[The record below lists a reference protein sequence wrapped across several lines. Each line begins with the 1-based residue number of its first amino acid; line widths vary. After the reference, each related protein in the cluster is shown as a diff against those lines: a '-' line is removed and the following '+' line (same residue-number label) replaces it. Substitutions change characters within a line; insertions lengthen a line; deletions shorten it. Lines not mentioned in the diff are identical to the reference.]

1 MSENRPVLVGTMV
14 DGTVVGV
21 ALADTP
27 KRSDWPDRNVTVE
40 LCTST
45 VTYVPAQSDN
55 QAVVEDVLVWDYWQG
70 MSVPEYDTR
79 TSHDVLAA
87 RITELEAR
95 IAGLEDVVR
104 RWTGD

>member
-1 MSENRPVLVGTMV
+1 MSEDRPVLVGTMV

-27 KRSDWPDRNVTVE
+27 KKKTKPVDGDDCTWDW
-40 LCTST
+40 
-45 VTYVPAQSDN
+45 
-55 QAVVEDVLVWDYWQG
+55 WQG
-70 MSVPEYDTR
+70 MTSSPEASTSGDGNGTTDVLYYDTR
-79 TSHDVLAA
+79 TGHDVLAA

>member
-1 MSENRPVLVGTMV
+1 MSEERPVLVGTMV

-27 KRSDWPDRNVTVE
+27 KKKSKAVDGDD
-40 LCTST
+40 CTW
-45 VTYVPAQSDN
+45 
-55 QAVVEDVLVWDYWQG
+55 EWWQG
-70 MSVPEYDTR
+70 MTVPEYDTR
-79 TSHDVLAA
+79 TGHELLTA

-104 RWTGD
+104 GWTGD